1 MVLNV
6 KYKGKP
12 LPNVNYITSTYSPT
26 TLSLSGMLA
35 IVNINKN
42 NNCKIII
49 DNWAPYDVK
58 NDRNNILGIIDLE
71 THQLIPIEDS
81 VISSLLKDIKEKL
94 PKVPKKKLKKED
106 ILLKAH
112 LDMLSEY
119 KQKYDD
125 ILFKHL
131 PGWWIGRHGS
141 SLQMCGLGLWESYS
155 IIWKVKSSSR
165 WSMISTLG

>member
-1 MVLNV
+1 
-6 KYKGKP
+6 
-12 LPNVNYITSTYSPT
+12 
-26 TLSLSGMLA
+26 
-35 IVNINKN
+35 
-42 NNCKIII
+42 
-49 DNWAPYDVK
+49 
-58 NDRNNILGIIDLE
+58 
-71 THQLIPIEDS
+71 

-131 PGWWIGRHGS
+131 PG
-141 SLQMCGLGLWESYS
+141 
-155 IIWKVKSSSR
+155 
-165 WSMISTLG
+165 